1 MYDYVIVGAGSAGC
15 VLANRLTEDPNTTV
29 LLLEAGGPDTK
40 QEIHIPAAFS
50 KLFKS
55 ECDWAYFTEPQPRL
69 NDRRLYWP
77 RGKML
82 GGSSS
87 TNAMVYIRGNRSDY
101 DHWYELCNKGWSF
114 AETLPYF
121 KKAEHQERGASEYH
135 GVGGPLNVA
144 DLRCV
149 NPISCAFVEAGMEAG
164 LPRNEDFNGPA
175 QEGVGFYQVTQKRGQ
190 RHSAAGAYL
199 KPALKRPNLTVHTQA
214 YVTRLLVDKNR
225 AVGIAYTR
233 DGKAE
238 QARASR
244 EVILSGGTINSP
256 HLLMLSGIGP
266 ADHLRALNIPVVADL
281 PGVGQNLQDHLMA
294 GVTYAL
300 TQPIS
305 LASAEGFGNI
315 LNYLLLRR
323 GPLTSNVAEAGGFIK
338 SHPDLLAP
346 DMQLMFAP
354 IFFMRHGFDNP
365 PGHGFSIATVLLH
378 PLSRGRL
385 TLRSADPREPL
396 AIHANYLASD
406 ADMQVLLEGV
416 KLVRELAQAQP
427 FARFRGAEVWPGAHA
442 QNDEAIREHIRNTVE
457 TLYHPVGTCKMGN
470 DPLAVVDNSLRV
482 HGVKGLR
489 VVDASIMPA
498 IVSGNTNAPTI
509 MIAEKSADSIKGR
522 AAAS

>member
-55 ECDWAYFTEPQPRL
+55 ECDWAYFTEPQPCL

-87 TNAMVYIRGNRSDY
+87 MNAMVYIRGNRSDY
-101 DHWYELCNKGWSF
+101 DRWYELCNKGWSF

-135 GVGGPLNVA
+135 GVGGPLNIA
-144 DLRCV
+144 DLRC
-149 NPISCAFVEAGMEAG
+149 ISPLSRAFVEAGMEAG

-199 KPALKRPNLTVHTQA
+199 KPAFKRPNLTVRTQVH
-214 YVTRLLVDKNR
+214 VTRLLVDKNR
-225 AVGIAYTR
+225 AVGIMYAQ

-244 EVILSGGTINSP
+244 EVILCGGTINSP

-266 ADHLRALNIPVVADL
+266 ADHLRSAGRGAKLAGSSYGGRDLRVYAADF
-281 PGVGQNLQDHLMA
+281 A
-294 GVTYAL
+294 G
-300 TQPIS
+300 
-305 LASAEGFGNI
+305 E
-315 LNYLLLRR
+315 RR
-323 GPLTSNVAEAGGFIK
+323 GAWEYSQLSTAQERAAHIQRCRGGRLHQDAPRSPRARYAIDVR
-338 SHPDLLAP
+338 PDLLYA
-346 DMQLMFAP
+346 AW
-354 IFFMRHGFDNP
+354 
-365 PGHGFSIATVLLH
+365 
-378 PLSRGRL
+378 
-385 TLRSADPREPL
+385 LR
-396 AIHANYLASD
+396 
-406 ADMQVLLEGV
+406 
-416 KLVRELAQAQP
+416 
-427 FARFRGAEVWPGAHA
+427 
-442 QNDEAIREHIRNTVE
+442 
-457 TLYHPVGTCKMGN
+457 
-470 DPLAVVDNSLRV
+470 
-482 HGVKGLR
+482 
-489 VVDASIMPA
+489 
-498 IVSGNTNAPTI
+498 
-509 MIAEKSADSIKGR
+509 
-522 AAAS
+522 